1 MIQKALTLLL
11 FTMTVVAQEADSLS
25 AKTPGQAVK
34 RALLFPGGGQFY
46 NGQPIKGG
54 LLIGAAFAS
63 GLLYIDFANKYKNY
77 DGNDG
82 TQKATYLKQ
91 RNKYGW
97 WIGFVYIYGLLDA
110 IVEAHLHPFNDI
122 MNEDLEKPIQKEEEK

>member
-1 MIQKALTLLL
+1 MIQKAITLLL

-25 AKTPGQAVK
+25 AKTHGQAVK

-54 LLIGAAFAS
+54 LLIGAALAS

-77 DGNDG
+77 DGNDV

-122 MNEDLEKPIQKEEEK
+122 MNEDLEKLNQKEEEK